1 MVTLT
6 IDNQQVSVPEGT
18 TILKAAEELGIKIPT
33 LCFLEKIN
41 QIGAC
46 RVCVVQ
52 VEGEERMCASCN
64 TPVAEGMVVHT
75 NTPQVVRARRLNLE
89 MILSEHNTECTS
101 CERTETCALRRM
113 ADAFNVEKLPFEPK
127 FAKRD
132 WDEDF
137 PLQRDASKCI
147 KCMRCVAIC
156 SEVQHCSVWDFT
168 GTGQHMKVTVKDGLP
183 ISEAKCALCGQ
194 CITHCPTG
202 ALTARSDINKVVD
215 ALADPNVV
223 TVIQVAPAVR
233 SAWGEGVG
241 LTREEATQGR
251 MAAAMRRLGFDYV
264 FDTDF
269 AADLTI
275 MEEGSEFLEYIKTDK
290 KRPMFTS
297 CCPGWVRFVKLH
309 YPQFVAQLSSAK
321 SPHEMMGACVKNTIA
336 QDAKEEGKSIFC
348 VSIMPCVAKKYE
360 CSVPQL
366 ATEGGPDVDAVITTR
381 EFDRMLRMF
390 SVAVHDLPEEEFDA
404 PLGMSTGAATIFG
417 RTGGVMEAAL
427 RTAAFLLTG
436 EVPDFA
442 TCDCTDATPEK
453 PWVVKELDIAGA
465 HLAIAV
471 ASGLENTAQLL
482 DALDAGEVSY
492 DFVEIMACP
501 GGCVGGGGQP
511 IAFNQELGPE
521 RACVLN
527 SMDGADVLRFSHDN
541 PQIKQFYAD
550 WAGEPLSHVSHKWL
564 HTDQETWDI

>member
-6 IDNQQVSVPEGT
+6 IDNQQVTVPEGT

-33 LCFLEKIN
+33 LCFMEKIN
-41 QIGAC
+41 EIGAC
-46 RVCVVQ
+46 RVCVVR

-64 TPVAEGMVVHT
+64 TPVTDGMVVHT
-75 NTPQVVRARRLNLE
+75 NTPEVIRARRLNLE
-89 MILSEHNTECTS
+89 MILTEHNTECTT
-101 CERTETCALRRM
+101 CERTSTCALRSM

-127 FAKRD
+127 FAPCD
-132 WDEDF
+132 WDDSF

-147 KCMRCVAIC
+147 KCNRCVAIC
-156 SEVQHCSVWDFT
+156 RDIQHCNVWDFV
-168 GTGQHMKVTVKDGLP
+168 GTGQHAKISVKNGLP
-183 ISEAKCALCGQ
+183 ISDAGCALCGQ

-202 ALTARSDINKVVD
+202 ALTARSDIDKIID
-215 ALADPNVV
+215 ALLDPEVI

-233 SAWGEGVG
+233 AAWGEGVG
-241 LTREEATQGR
+241 LAREDATPGR

-275 MEEGSEFLEYIKTDK
+275 MEEGSEFVEYIQSDK

-297 CCPGWVRFVKLH
+297 CCPGWVRFAKLH
-309 YPQFVAQLSSAK
+309 YPQFVEQLSSAK
-321 SPHEMMGACVKNTIA
+321 SPHQMMGACVKNTIA
-336 QDAKEEGKSIFC
+336 LDAKEEGKSVFC

-360 CSVPQL
+360 CGVPQL
-366 ATEGGPDVDAVITTR
+366 ATEGGQDVDAVITTR
-381 EFDRMLRMF
+381 EFDRMLNMF
-390 SVAVHDLPEEEFDA
+390 NVACTQLPEEEFDA

-427 RTAAFLLTG
+427 RSAAFLITG
-436 EVPDFA
+436 ENPDFS
-442 TCDCTDATPEK
+442 TCDCTEATPEK
-453 PWVVKELDIAGA
+453 PWMVKELEIAGTP
-465 HLAIAV
+465 LKIAV
-471 ASGLENTAQLL
+471 ASGLENTSKLL
-482 DALDAGEVSY
+482 DALEAGEVAY

-511 IAFNQELGPE
+511 IEFNCELGPE
-521 RACVLN
+521 RAVVLN
-527 SMDGADVLRFSHDN
+527 TLDGNDKLRYSHEN
-541 PQIKQFYAD
+541 PQIAEFYEN
-550 WAGEPLSHVSHKWL
+550 WAEKPLSHVSHAWL